1 MGIFTK
7 KDRERDAEYPQL
19 TLKQGV
25 KMRQLCEDA
34 FGNLGIAVQVLSDR
48 VLVADSTR
56 GYGLETVVRM
66 VAQAPEREWKSAIAE
81 YFARLV
87 ADGEKA
93 DIDELPAEQIL
104 ERTRAKIIDP
114 ATITQ
119 EHAEAHFNYT
129 QWVGR
134 LPLLM
139 AFDGEERITYLRD
152 EHVDR
157 LGHEQAWDAARKN
170 LLIEGCG
177 TPEQATSEDGGSVF
191 AIMSESNFQATWL
204 AYPEELLDT
213 LGFKAGPLGVFM
225 TVPAAT
231 ALNLHV
237 VNEGTSISDLAFMAQ
252 LAIAQY
258 EGMPHP
264 LSPHIYWWNGSY
276 VQPITVATET
286 GLEMELPEEL
296 GVLLTR

>member
-1 MGIFTK
+1 MGFFAK
-7 KDRERDAEYPQL
+7 KDQERDGEFPQL
-19 TLKQGV
+19 TLKQGE
-25 KMRQLCEDA
+25 KMRKLCEDA
-34 FGNLGIAVQVLSDR
+34 FVKLGISVNVLSDR
-48 VLVADSTR
+48 VLVVDSTR
-56 GYGLETVVRM
+56 GYGLETVARI
-66 VAQAPEREWKSAIAE
+66 AAEAPEREWKNAIAE

-87 ADGEKA
+87 AEGERV
-93 DIDELPAEQIL
+93 DIDELPAEQLL

-129 QWVGR
+129 QWVAR

-139 AFDGEERITYLRD
+139 AFDGEESITYLRD

-157 LGHEQAWDAARKN
+157 IGHEQAWDAARKN
-170 LLIEGCG
+170 LMIEGCG
-177 TPEQATSEDGGSVF
+177 TPEQATSEDGGSLF

-204 AYPEELLDT
+204 AYPQELLDA

-237 VNEGTSISDLAFMAQ
+237 VNEGTSIADLIFMAT
-252 LAIAQY
+252 LTAAQH
-258 EGMPHP
+258 ERMPHP

-276 VQPITVATET
+276 VQPITVATDS
-286 GLEMELPEEL
+286 GLAMELPEEL
-296 GVLLTR
+296 EVVLSR